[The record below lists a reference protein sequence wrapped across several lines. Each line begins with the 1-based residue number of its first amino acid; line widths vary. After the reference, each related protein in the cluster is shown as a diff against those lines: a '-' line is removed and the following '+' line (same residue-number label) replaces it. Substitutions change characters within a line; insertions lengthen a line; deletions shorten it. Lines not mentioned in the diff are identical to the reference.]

1 MGMMTHVAL
10 VPRGVKMD
18 FGEVTKV
25 AAALSIQISRDVAP
39 LWGVNATIAAFA
51 APKDVPI
58 GYWPIYIEDPSKL
71 PKGAGGVHLDKRN
84 QPYALIE
91 TGDEW
96 SLDASHECVEMLVDP
111 SGNRLRANPI
121 LDQAVALGYPDHQV
135 QYLVEACDPIE
146 DAKYG
151 YQING
156 VLLSDFFTPHFYDA
170 VKSAGVQYDYTGAI
184 TAPRTVLTNG
194 YISWIDPAD
203 NSVMQLQNF
212 INPRTGRLDPQI
224 VNLSEQASFERIA
237 RDESLRAAVD
247 RSTRPPDYR
256 AGLGADARTRIATK
270 RTAVSAASRARA
282 EQLTEEAPGAGGGRK
297 VAAARRRASRG

>member
-18 FGEVTKV
+18 IGEVTKV

-39 LWGVNATIAAFA
+39 LWSVDATVAAFA
-51 APKDVPI
+51 TPKDVPV

-71 PKGAGGVHLDKRN
+71 PQGAGGVHLDKRN

-96 SLDASHECVEMLVDP
+96 SLDASHECIEMLVDP
-111 SGNRLRANPI
+111 SGNRVRANPI

-135 QYLVEACDPIE
+135 QYIVEACDPIE

-203 NSVMQLQNF
+203 NNVMQLQNF
-212 INPRTGRLDPQI
+212 INPRTGKLEPQL
-224 VNLSEQASFERIA
+224 VNLSQQASFERIA

-247 RSTRPPDYR
+247 RTTAHPNYR
-256 AGLGADARTRIATK
+256 GSLGADARTRIAST
-270 RTAVSAASRARA
+270 RAAVSAASHARA
-282 EQLTEEAPGAGGGRK
+282 VQLADEAPHTASRK
-297 VAAARRRASRG
+297 GQTARRRASRR